1 MKNQWESRHL
11 LFGVHRGY
19 GIQNDRLDLTINE
32 FLSVWRT
39 MHRGPRYFQ
48 FFGFFR
54 LTFLWISF
62 ARVQR
67 FQNRQKLVNREI
79 ETVVLNTIN
88 PMIFPFSLIGFSKK
102 IYENLFYKRV
112 MPLGYMKVGMWSK
125 KPKAIFF
132 REILYASELA
142 RLQWSHCTWYLL
154 LYIPVTWYLLFAT

>member
-1 MKNQWESRHL
+1 MKNPWKSRHL

-32 FLSVWRT
+32 FLAVWKT
-39 MHRGPRYFQ
+39 MHRGLRYFQ

-54 LTFLWISF
+54 LTFLWISL

-88 PMIFPFSLIGFSKK
+88 PMKSQK
-102 IYENLFYKRV
+102 
-112 MPLGYMKVGMWSK
+112 
-125 KPKAIFF
+125 
-132 REILYASELA
+132 
-142 RLQWSHCTWYLL
+142 
-154 LYIPVTWYLLFAT
+154 